1 MKRDMELARQI
12 LMRIEE
18 QENYRDDISC
28 EFEGYT
34 DEQVYYHIMLL
45 HEARLLVAIDASSL
59 QDIQWMPQRLTWQGH
74 EFLDSARDNK
84 IWNKA
89 KEIMAKTGGF
99 AFEVAKPLLISL
111 LRQQLGL
118 PS

>member
-1 MKRDMELARQI
+1 MKRDMELARLI
-12 LMRIEE
+12 LMRIEA
-18 QENYRDDISC
+18 QENYQDNVSC

-45 HEARLLVAIDASSL
+45 HEAGLVNAIDLSGM
-59 QDIQWMPQRLTWQGH
+59 QDIQWIPQRLTWQGH
-74 EFLDSARDNK
+74 EFLESARDNTT
-84 IWNKA
+84 WNKA

-99 AFEVAKPLLISL
+99 AFEVVKPLLINL
-111 LRQQLGL
+111 LKQQIGL

>member
-1 MKRDMELARQI
+1 MKRDMELARLI
-12 LMRIEE
+12 LIRIEA
-18 QENYRDDISC
+18 QENYRDNISC

-34 DEQVYYHIMLL
+34 DEQVHYHIMLL
-45 HEARLLVAIDASSL
+45 NEAGLVVASDVSGGGH
-59 QDIQWMPQRLTWQGH
+59 IEWMPDRLTWQGH
-74 EFLDSARDNK
+74 EFLESARDNT

-111 LRQQLGL
+111 VKQQLGL

>member
-1 MKRDMELARQI
+1 MKRDMELARLI
-12 LMRIEE
+12 LMRIEA
-18 QENYRDDISC
+18 QESYSDNISC

-34 DEQVYYHIMLL
+34 DEQIYYHIMLL
-45 HEARLLVAIDASSL
+45 HEAGLVVAIDVSGM
-59 QDIQWMPQRLTWQGH
+59 QDIQWIPQRLTWQGH
-74 EFLDSARDNK
+74 EFVESARDTT

-111 LRQQLGL
+111 VKEQLGL